1 VEQPIALSLSKPL
14 SDAVRAAAAWRD
26 MSTDEYLVSVLET
39 ASRRD
44 AELAA
49 YIQEGVDC
57 IERGET
63 YSQEEME
70 AWFEARYHSAAA
82 E

>member
-1 VEQPIALSLSKPL
+1 
-14 SDAVRAAAAWRD
+14 
-26 MSTDEYLVSVLET
+26 MSIDEYVVSVLET
-39 ASRRD
+39 ASRMD
-44 AELAA
+44 ADLAA
-49 YIQEGVDC
+49 YVQKGVDC
-57 IERGET
+57 IERGEI